1 MKKLLVFGL
10 FLVMVGVVDAQ
21 EKPHQPSPE
30 EMRHQM
36 EAAFG
41 AMAPMMGKMME
52 AMIEAQLAVI
62 SRPESAEKMAQ
73 YVKNFY
79 EALIKQGFTKEEA
92 LKIVTSISIPSA
104 SLSTK

>member
-1 MKKLLVFGL
+1 
-10 FLVMVGVVDAQ
+10 
-21 EKPHQPSPE
+21 
-30 EMRHQM
+30 MRQQM
-36 EAAFG
+36 EVAFG

-62 SRPESAEKMAQ
+62 SKPDSAEKMAQ

-79 EALIKQGFTKEEA
+79 EALIKQGFSKDEA
-92 LKIVTSISIPSA
+92 FKIVTSVSLPSA

>member
-1 MKKLLVFGL
+1 MKKLLVCTL
-10 FLVMVGVVDAQ
+10 FFVLVNVVDAQ
-21 EKPHQPSPE
+21 ERRPQPSPE
-30 EMRHQM
+30 EIRQQM
-36 EAAFG
+36 EVAFG

-62 SRPESAEKMAQ
+62 SKPESAEKMAQ

-79 EALIKQGFTKEEA
+79 EALIKHGFSKEEA
-92 LKIVTSISIPSA
+92 LKIVTSISLPSA

>member
-1 MKKLLVFGL
+1 MKKLLVCTLL
-10 FLVMVGVVDAQ
+10 FILASVVDAQ
-21 EKPHQPSPE
+21 EKRPQPSPE
-30 EMRHQM
+30 EMRQQI
-36 EAAFG
+36 EVAFG

-62 SRPESAEKMAQ
+62 SKPDSAEKMAQ

-79 EALIKQGFTKEEA
+79 EALIKRGFSKKEA
-92 LKIVTSISIPSA
+92 FKIVTSISLPSA